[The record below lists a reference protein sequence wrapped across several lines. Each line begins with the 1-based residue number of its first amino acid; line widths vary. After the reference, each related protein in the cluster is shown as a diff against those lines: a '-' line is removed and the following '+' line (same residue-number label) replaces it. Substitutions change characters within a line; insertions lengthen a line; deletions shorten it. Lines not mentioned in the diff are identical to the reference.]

1 MQWHNNGAME
11 WQRVVFSFEFQDG
24 ICPQCGEEDGE
35 CEFHAPTLG
44 TRGAC
49 PYGGEATGGRNE
61 GHELSDCK
69 HRGIL
74 ADVQ

>member
-1 MQWHNNGAME
+1 LEVG
-11 WQRVVFSFEFQDG
+11 G
-24 ICPQCGEEDGE
+24 GGGKCGEEDGE
-35 CEFHAPTLG
+35 NEFHAPTLG

-61 GHELSDCK
+61 GHELSNCK